1 MSYVMI
7 IDAVRSPVAKRR
19 GSLAGAFAPD
29 LFGTVLAGVVE
40 RSGVDAASVGQVIGG
55 CVNQAGQQSANIT
68 RNAWLGAG
76 LPLDVA
82 GSTVNAQC
90 GSGQQA
96 VTLAYGLIA
105 GGITEV
111 AIGGGVESMD
121 QVPMGSSLGSGLGD
135 PRAGGF
141 AEHYEVTSQFEGAD
155 RIAEGWGLSRNEI
168 DEFAVRSQQ
177 RAAAALAED
186 RFRGHIIPVLAPG
199 EDGRARVVT
208 QDEGPRPTTAEGL
221 AGLKLN
227 QPDRPGAVHTA
238 GSSSQIADGAS
249 AVLLASEAR
258 VGALGLEPRARIVD
272 SILVGSDPVLM
283 LTGPIPATRAILE
296 RNNLTI
302 DDIDA
307 IEINEAFAAVVLA
320 WQRELKAPWAKVNV
334 NGGAIALGHPLGAT
348 GGVLIAKVLTE
359 LERSGGRRGLVTMC
373 CGGGLGTAT
382 LVERL

>member
-1 MSYVMI
+1 VTHVMVV
-7 IDAVRSPVAKRR
+7 DAARSPVTKRR
-19 GSLAGAFAPD
+19 GSLAGALAPD
-29 LFGTVLAGVVE
+29 LFGRVLAGVVE
-40 RSGVDAASVGQVIGG
+40 RSGIDPASVGQMIGG
-55 CVNQAGQQSANIT
+55 CVNQAGQQSANVT

-76 LPLDVA
+76 LPLEVA
-82 GSTVNAQC
+82 ASTVNAQC

-121 QVPMGSSLGSGLGD
+121 QVPMGSSLGTGLGD
-135 PRAGGF
+135 PRGGGF
-141 AEHYEVTSQFEGAD
+141 AARYEVTSQFEGAD
-155 RIAEGWGLSRNEI
+155 RIAEAWGLSRDEI

-177 RAAAALAED
+177 RAAVALAED
-186 RFRGHIIPVLAPG
+186 RFRGHIVPFTAPG
-199 EDGRARVVT
+199 EDGSERVVT
-208 QDEGPRPTTAEGL
+208 QDEGPRPTTMEGL

-249 AVLLASEAR
+249 AVLLASESR
-258 VGALGLEPRARIVD
+258 VGALGLTPKARIVD

-283 LTGPIPATRAILE
+283 LTGPIPATRAILD

-334 NGGAIALGHPLGAT
+334 NGGAIAFGHPLGAT
-348 GGVLIAKVLTE
+348 GGVLIAKVLAE